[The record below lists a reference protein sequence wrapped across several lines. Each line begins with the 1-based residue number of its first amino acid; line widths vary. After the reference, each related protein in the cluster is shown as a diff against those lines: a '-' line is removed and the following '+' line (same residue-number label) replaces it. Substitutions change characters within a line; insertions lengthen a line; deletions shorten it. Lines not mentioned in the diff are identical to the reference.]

1 MNNIRINL
9 GNWHSITI
17 ARKQTLAVLLPVLLV
32 SPLGACNLMPESGN
46 NNVITGQVPVEQSSK
61 EQTTPDATRDEAA
74 VITDAIALDNGIRER
89 SSNRRIVEVGTD
101 RYTAPLNNINRSYS
115 EIQDGDITLNF
126 QNTELNEFI
135 KVLLSDILKQTFV
148 IDPEISGTVT
158 IETGRP
164 IAKQEILPLLDE
176 ILAINDAS
184 MVNSNGVWKIVPRTS
199 VNQQNLT
206 LATNNASSKGH
217 AVRIIPLDF
226 ISANEMEKILVPFL
240 TEGGHLRTDKKRN
253 MLILSGTGKQ
263 LDSWQETIDIFDVDW
278 LRGMSV
284 GLYPLEYVEANTL
297 KKELDLILGETDSS
311 NGNELLGGLIRA
323 ISIERLNSMLLI
335 SSTASA
341 LREAELWLYRLDQPG
356 QGSGQQLYVYELQ
369 NAKASELAG
378 ILGNVFGS
386 KSAKDFSEAGI
397 APGNTPVELSGS
409 EQNSTTAVRS
419 ISAGVGGS
427 ILSSGDKLEIIA
439 DDIRNSLVI
448 LANTQ
453 DYKMV
458 ASAIK
463 KLDIVP
469 LQVLI
474 EASIIEVT
482 LDDGLEYGVE
492 WFFRNSV
499 GNYSAQ
505 SQLDLDDA
513 GLAALTPGFSYS
525 IINTAA
531 DVRLAINALAT
542 ASDIN
547 VLSSP
552 SLMVLDN
559 QTASINVGDEIP
571 VPSRQS
577 TSNIDPNAPTVNE
590 IQFRNTG
597 VTLEVTPRVNT
608 SGLVTMDIRQEV
620 SDAVPTTSSSIDAP
634 TIRQRRIES
643 TVAIISGE
651 TIVLGGLIRD
661 QLTNNESGIP
671 GLYQLPIVGKL
682 FGQTRESSRKTE
694 LIVLLTPRVVRDNR
708 EAREVT
714 EEFRKKLNNLP
725 PI

>member
-1 MNNIRINL
+1 MNNTRTNL
-9 GNWHSITI
+9 GNWYDMTI
-17 ARKQTLAVLLPVLLV
+17 ACKHALSVLIPVLML
-32 SPLGACNLMPESGN
+32 SPLGACNLIPERTDS
-46 NNVITGQVPVEQSSK
+46 NVATGQIPTDQSGK
-61 EQTTPDATRDEAA
+61 TQPTPDTTQDEAA
-74 VITDAIALDNGIRER
+74 AIAEATKFDNGTRER
-89 SSNRRIVEVGTD
+89 NRDRRIVEVGTD
-101 RYTAPLNNINRSYS
+101 RYTAPLNNIEHSYS
-115 EIQDGDITLNF
+115 EVKDGDITLNF

-148 IDPEISGTVT
+148 IDPEVSGTVT

-176 ILAINDAS
+176 ILAINNAAMIDS
-184 MVNSNGVWKIVPRTS
+184 DGIWKIVPRNS
-199 VNQQNLT
+199 VNQQS
-206 LATNNASSKGH
+206 LALGNSRANVNGQ

-226 ISANEMEKILVPFL
+226 ISATEMEKILEPFL
-240 TEGGHLRTDKKRN
+240 TEGARLRTDKKRN

-284 GLYPLEYVEANTL
+284 GLYPLEHVEADTL
-297 KKELDLILGETDSS
+297 KNELDLILGETDSS
-311 NGNELLGGLIRA
+311 TGNELLGGLIRA

-335 SSTASA
+335 SSTAAA

-386 KSAKDFSEAGI
+386 KSTTGLPGAEI

-409 EQNSTTAVRS
+409 EQNSTAAVRS
-419 ISAGVGGS
+419 ISVGGDGS

-448 LANTQ
+448 LANPQ

-463 KLDIVP
+463 KLDIIP

-492 WFFRNSV
+492 WFFKNSADD
-499 GNYSAQ
+499 YSGQ
-505 SQLDLDDA
+505 SQLDLGDV
-513 GLAALTPGFSYS
+513 GLGALTPGFSYT
-525 IINTAA
+525 IINNAT
-531 DVRLAINALAT
+531 DIRLAFNVLAT
-542 ASDIN
+542 QSDVN

-571 VPSRQS
+571 VPARQS
-577 TSNIDPNAPTVNE
+577 ISNIDPNAPTVNE
-590 IQFRNTG
+590 IQFRSTG
-597 VTLEVTPRVNT
+597 ITLEVTPRVNK
-608 SGLVTMDIRQEV
+608 SGLVTMEIRQEV

-634 TIRQRRIES
+634 TIQQRRIES
-643 TVAIISGE
+643 TVAITSGE

-661 QLTNNESGIP
+661 QVTNNESGIP
-671 GLYQLPIVGKL
+671 GLYQLPIIGKL
-682 FGQTRESSRKTE
+682 FGQTRESNRKTE

-708 EAREVT
+708 DARELT
-714 EEFRKKLNNLP
+714 EEFRRKLSNLP

>member
-1 MNNIRINL
+1 MNNTRINL
-9 GNWHSITI
+9 GNWYDMTI
-17 ARKQTLAVLLPVLLV
+17 ACKHALAVLLPVLML
-32 SPLGACNLMPESGN
+32 SPLGACNFIPERTDSNVAAGQIPNDQSGK
-46 NNVITGQVPVEQSSK
+46 TQP
-61 EQTTPDATRDEAA
+61 TPDTTQDEAA
-74 VITDAIALDNGIRER
+74 AIAEAIKFDNGTRER
-89 SSNRRIVEVGTD
+89 NRDRRIVEVGTD
-101 RYTAPLNNINRSYS
+101 RYTAPLNNIDHSYS
-115 EIQDGDITLNF
+115 EVKDGDITLNF

-148 IDPEISGTVT
+148 IDPEVSGTVT

-176 ILAINDAS
+176 ILAINNAAMIDS
-184 MVNSNGVWKIVPRTS
+184 DGIWKIVPRNS
-199 VNQQNLT
+199 VNQQNLA
-206 LATNNASSKGH
+206 LGNSRANGNGQ

-226 ISANEMEKILVPFL
+226 ISATEMEKILEPFL
-240 TEGGHLRTDKKRN
+240 TEGARLRTDKKRN

-284 GLYPLEYVEANTL
+284 GLYPLEHVEADTL
-297 KKELDLILGETDSS
+297 KNELDLILGETDSS
-311 NGNELLGGLIRA
+311 TGNELLGGLIRA

-335 SSTASA
+335 SSTAAA

-386 KSAKDFSEAGI
+386 KSTTGLPGADI

-409 EQNSTTAVRS
+409 EQNSTAAVRS
-419 ISAGVGGS
+419 ISAGGDGS

-448 LANTQ
+448 LANPQ

-463 KLDIVP
+463 KLDIIP

-482 LDDGLEYGVE
+482 LDDGLQYGVE
-492 WFFRNSV
+492 WFFKNSA
-499 GNYSAQ
+499 GDYSGQ
-505 SQLDLDDA
+505 SQLDLGDV
-513 GLAALTPGFSYS
+513 GLGALTPGFSYT
-525 IINTAA
+525 IINNAT
-531 DVRLAINALAT
+531 DVRLAFNALAT
-542 ASDIN
+542 QSDID

-590 IQFRNTG
+590 IEFRNTG
-597 VTLEVTPRVNT
+597 VTLEVTPRVNN
-608 SGLVTMDIRQEV
+608 SGLVTMEIRQEV
-620 SDAVPTTSSSIDAP
+620 SDAISTTTSSIDAP

-643 TVAIISGE
+643 TVAITSGE

-661 QLTNNESGIP
+661 QVTNNESGIP
-671 GLYQLPIVGKL
+671 GLYRIPIVGKL
-682 FGQTRESSRKTE
+682 FGQKNESKRKTE
-694 LIVLLTPRVVRDNR
+694 LIVLLTPRVIRDNR
-708 EAREVT
+708 DAREVT
-714 EEFRKKLNNLP
+714 DEFRRKLSNLP